1 MSLSVSLFSQQQ
13 LDNIWDIVVGE
24 SPIPNNQQYFFEWM
38 HGLLLEGARIQYP
51 LIENFFETK
60 ICTRA
65 SIPGSFASI
74 TRSGFECILR
84 MFLLVNEHAE
94 RLQIISMPS
103 SVNSNIKIEFNVNSA
118 PSELNGVQVM
128 WKLLQECDKKN
139 LDLTTDV
146 VHLIT
151 RLYHNLAGLSSEQIK
166 QI

>member
-1 MSLSVSLFSQQQ
+1 
-13 LDNIWDIVVGE
+13 
-24 SPIPNNQQYFFEWM
+24 
-38 HGLLLEGARIQYP
+38 
-51 LIENFFETK
+51 
-60 ICTRA
+60 
-65 SIPGSFASI
+65 
-74 TRSGFECILR
+74 

>member
-1 MSLSVSLFSQQQ
+1 
-13 LDNIWDIVVGE
+13 
-24 SPIPNNQQYFFEWM
+24 
-38 HGLLLEGARIQYP
+38 
-51 LIENFFETK
+51 
-60 ICTRA
+60 
-65 SIPGSFASI
+65 
-74 TRSGFECILR
+74 
-84 MFLLVNEHAE
+84 MFLVVNEHAE

-151 RLYHNLAGLSSEQIK
+151 RLYHNLAGLNSEQIK